1 MDSRIAG
8 ERQRAADNRAEGQPA
23 RRDWT
28 DAIDGADWG
37 ERSEEGFR
45 LLVEA
50 LPVIVMEMRPDG
62 SVAYANEAASDFFG
76 FAAAGLNR
84 KGVRPRFCVRH
95 LDVIRD
101 GFAAMSPSEPFTR
114 LATRLERDGQAHW
127 IEWNLRGTFG
137 EDGHAHRYLT
147 VGFDIT
153 TRKSHEERLQESRE
167 IAQAANQAKSE
178 FLANMSHEI
187 RTPLNGVQGMLQLME
202 TTPLNRE
209 QREYVR
215 AAMQSSERLTHLLS
229 DILDLSRV
237 EGGKLMLNSAPFVFR
252 EAVESV
258 GNLFELAARQAR
270 LDISCHVDPSIPEVV
285 VGDKMRILQVLN
297 NLVGNALKFTR
308 EGWVS
313 IEACRQGPPDNGGF
327 RVLFVIS
334 DTGIGIPDDHI
345 ESLCRPFTQ
354 VSAGYNR
361 RFEGAGL
368 GLTICKRLVDLMGG
382 NITIDSQE
390 GSGTVIAV
398 SIPLEPAETRKT
410 ADSAPALGLRV
421 LVAEDDY
428 VNAYAVRAMLEQSG
442 CRVQMAAS
450 GGEVLQMLAQ
460 DTFDIV
466 LMDIQMPG
474 MNGVEAAKAIRR
486 GEAGGRNAS
495 VPIVAITAFAMADDL
510 DLILRSGMN
519 GHVAK
524 PFNRAA
530 LLDAMAEAITR
541 ARR

>member
-8 ERQRAADNRAEGQPA
+8 ERQRAAGNRAEGQPA

-28 DAIDGADWG
+28 DEFDGPG
-37 ERSEEGFR
+37 REERSEDRFR
-45 LLVEA
+45 LLVGA

-62 SVAYANEAASDFFG
+62 SVSYANEAASDFFG

-101 GFAAMSPSEPFTR
+101 GFAAMSPAEPVTR

-137 EDGHAHRYLT
+137 EDGHARRYLT

-153 TRKSHEERLQESRE
+153 VRKSHEERLQESRE

-237 EGGKLMLNSAPFVFR
+237 ESGKLTLNSAPFVFR

-258 GNLFELAARQAR
+258 SSLFELAARQAG
-270 LDISCHVDPSIPEVV
+270 LDISCQVDPSIPEVV

-308 EGWVS
+308 QGGVS
-313 IEACRQGPPDNGGF
+313 IEACRQRSPGNGEF

-345 ESLCRPFTQ
+345 ASLCCPFTQ

-382 NITIDSQE
+382 NITIDSEE
-390 GSGTVIAV
+390 GGGTTIAV
-398 SIPLEPAETRKT
+398 SVPLEPAQPRTSG
-410 ADSAPALGLRV
+410 DSAPATGLRV

-442 CRVQMAAS
+442 CRVRMAGS
-450 GGEVLQMLAQ
+450 GGEVLKLLGQ

-474 MNGVEAAKAIRR
+474 MNGVDAAKAIRR

-495 VPIVAITAFAMADDL
+495 VPIVAITAFAMADDQ

-524 PFNRAA
+524 PFNRAT
-530 LLDAMAEAITR
+530 LLDAMAEAITC